1 MKPQFTPHSGSGPGI
16 VLRRSNRLR
25 AATIGLLCAL
35 AAPGLQAG
43 AADCRAASSARTNV
57 LVELFTS
64 EGCNSCPPA
73 DRWISSLDAGSVM
86 PEVVPIAWHVD
97 YWDYLGWK
105 DRFAQSAFSDRQH
118 RLAQIR
124 RERVVY
130 TPQIL
135 VQGRD
140 FRGWAQAGFD
150 AAVARIEARPARARI
165 ALAIT
170 GRTGGLVD
178 AEVSA
183 ELLGDAARDNPADY
197 GLVLAGIA
205 SGFTTQVRRGENA
218 GRTLVHDHVAFGSV
232 GPIPFGPDGRLARH
246 ERLAL
251 PAEAPGGSG
260 VVAFVQSARTAEVL
274 QALMLSECRG

>member
-1 MKPQFTPHSGSGPGI
+1 MTPQLMLRPGRKPDV
-16 VLRRSNRLR
+16 VLRRSNRLC
-25 AATIGLLCAL
+25 AAMIGLLCAL

-43 AADCRAASSARTNV
+43 AGDCRATSSARTNV

-73 DRWISSLDAGSVM
+73 DRWISSLEAGSAM

-118 RLAQIR
+118 RLAQVR

-130 TPQIL
+130 TPQVL

-140 FRGWAQAGFD
+140 FRGWAQGGFK
-150 AAVARIEARPARARI
+150 AVVARIEAHPARARI

-170 GRTGGLVD
+170 GRTSRLVD

-183 ELLGDAARDNPADY
+183 ELLSDAARDDPADY
-197 GLVLAGIA
+197 GLVIAAIA
-205 SGFTTQVRRGENA
+205 SGFSTQVRRGENA
-218 GRTLVHDHVAFGSV
+218 GRTLAHDHVAFGSV
-232 GPIPFGPDGRLARH
+232 GPIPFGPDGRLVRH

-251 PAEAPGGSG
+251 PAEVPGGSG